1 MVEGALLLAAAS
13 HRDITE
19 KEEKPLGAFF
29 GNVLWFISKTTQS
42 PILWFISPQ
51 IIKQL
56 HSSGCVSALK
66 SSGPDPAVG
75 ICTCIWL
82 ALWDPPLI
90 KFTVFGL
97 WAQRSGLDDSSAQDG
112 VRGYLCVLGLSPR
125 VHSPKWH
132 PWDCTC
138 AAESSN
144 WPGLSS
150 AVWPFQ

>member
-75 ICTCIWL
+75 ICTCI
-82 ALWDPPLI
+82 
-90 KFTVFGL
+90 
-97 WAQRSGLDDSSAQDG
+97 
-112 VRGYLCVLGLSPR
+112 
-125 VHSPKWH
+125 
-132 PWDCTC
+132 
-138 AAESSN
+138 
-144 WPGLSS
+144 
-150 AVWPFQ
+150 